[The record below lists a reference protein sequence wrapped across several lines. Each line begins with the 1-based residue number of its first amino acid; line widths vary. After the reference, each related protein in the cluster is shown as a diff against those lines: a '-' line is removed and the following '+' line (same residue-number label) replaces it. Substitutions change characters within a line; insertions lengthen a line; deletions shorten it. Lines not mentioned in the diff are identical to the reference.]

1 MSLLGIDVGTTGCKA
16 AAFSAEG
23 ACLASAYREYAAAP
37 RADGR
42 VELDA
47 ARVLALVFETIAE
60 VAARTA
66 ADPATA
72 LAISSMGEAMTPVA
86 ADGTVLGASIL
97 MSDPRGA
104 DLLEPVVAAV
114 GRERF
119 YDINPNIL
127 GPNYSLPK
135 LLWLRRDEAALYA
148 RAWKFLLWGDLVAFA
163 LGGDPLT
170 SYSLA
175 NRTLLF
181 DIRREDWSDELLA
194 ASGID
199 RAKLPRPVAS
209 GTVAGTVSDAVA
221 ARLGLPRGI
230 RIVVGGHDQC
240 TNSLGAGIAEAGRAA
255 CGIGTFE
262 CITPTYGRIPGGAEN
277 VYENRLGPVA
287 PPPSAVELRQ
297 GRSSPA
303 EGAPPRAAEPH
314 TAHTL
319 SEMRRRGLNV
329 EHHVLPGLYVSFIYN
344 QAGSLLRWFR
354 DTFARADRDRLAPG
368 EDIYDL
374 LAREMPAEPSRV
386 LVLPTF
392 EMTGP
397 PEFIPNPTG
406 LIAGLRMGTS
416 RGDILKA
423 IMEGATF
430 YFVESLEALRA
441 MGIDTSEFIATGG
454 GARSDLWLQVKADIL
469 GIPFIRPRIT
479 EGSLLGAAI
488 LAGLA
493 TGVYGS
499 PAEGVVR
506 FVHRDKVF
514 TPDPARHRE
523 YRERYEKW
531 RELYGLARGFI
542 TRV

>member
-16 AAFSAEG
+16 AAFSVEG
-23 ACLASAYREYAAAP
+23 RCLASAYREYAAVP
-37 RADGR
+37 RTDGR

-47 ARVLALVFETIAE
+47 ARVLGLVFEAIAE

-72 LAISSMGEAMTPVA
+72 LAVSSMGEAMTPVA
-86 ADGTVLGASIL
+86 ADGQVLGPSIL

-104 DLLEPVVAAV
+104 DLLEPVVAKV

-135 LLWLRRDEAALYA
+135 LLWLRREQAALYG

-163 LGGDPLT
+163 LGGEPLT
-170 SYSLA
+170 SFSLA

-194 ASGID
+194 AADID

-209 GTVAGTVSDAVA
+209 GSVAGTVRDAVA
-221 ARLGLPRGI
+221 ARLGLPRGV

-240 TNSLGAGIAEAGRAA
+240 CNSLGAGIAEAGRAV

-262 CITPTYGRIPGGAEN
+262 CITPTYGRLPAGA
-277 VYENRLGPVA
+277 
-287 PPPSAVELRQ
+287 
-297 GRSSPA
+297 
-303 EGAPPRAAEPH
+303 
-314 TAHTL
+314 
-319 SEMRRRGLNV
+319 EMRRRGLNV

-354 DTFARADRDRLAPG
+354 DTFARADRERLAPG
-368 EDIYDL
+368 EDIYDV
-374 LAREMPAEPSRV
+374 LAREMPADPSRV

-406 LIAGLRMGTS
+406 LVAGLRMGTT
-416 RGDILKA
+416 RGEILKA

-454 GARSDLWLQVKADIL
+454 GARSDPWLQVKADIL
-469 GIPFIRPRIT
+469 GIPFVRPRIT

-493 TGVYGS
+493 TGVYAS
-499 PAEGVVR
+499 PAEGVAR
-506 FVHRDKVF
+506 FVHREKTF
-514 TPDPARHRE
+514 TPDPARHRA

-531 RELYGLARGFI
+531 RELYGLARGII
-542 TRV
+542 TQL